1 MSFLDSLLALFGKK
15 KPVAK
20 TPAGFGNSNT
30 RRFGGMGNNNTTT
43 TAPGTV
49 RKNRQV
55 YETRKVE
62 PPEWAQG
69 LSKTDLITEIGKH
82 VQCRFVPKFEMKRIM
97 STQIG
102 PDGNLLPEYD
112 GVAGDCGAL
121 KQFGR
126 KVAEQNGMT
135 MPYRYVD
142 LNIAYRA
149 CCDNPQKCP
158 FYLNAEGDM
167 QAVNSRRR

>member
-1 MSFLDSLLALFGKK
+1 MSFWDSLMALFGGKK
-15 KPVAK
+15 QQAA
-20 TPAGFGNSNT
+20 PAAMQQQRSRT
-30 RRFGGMGNNNTTT
+30 GMGNNSTMSR
-43 TAPGTV
+43 P
-49 RKNRQV
+49 KNKQV
-55 YETRKVE
+55 YEGRQTP
-62 PPEWAQG
+62 PPEWAADK
-69 LSKTDLITEIGKH
+69 SVSDLLAELPKH
-82 VQCRFVPKFEMKRIM
+82 IVCKYMPKFEMKRIM

-158 FYLNAEGDM
+158 FFLNAEGDM